1 MVLPLFEDL
10 FGIKMPRLHLSCTSA
25 AAQIGCAGAKARF
38 CLRRYCFKSSSILHS
53 TFYILHFIFPRAG
66 AYSCL
71 PPRGKVSRSDGR
83 GAFAYF
89 LSSRAL
95 VEGSCLERKSRS
107 EHGTLAFSLGG
118 RCHEVTEEGCSLT
131 SCHPER

>member
-1 MVLPLFEDL
+1 
-10 FGIKMPRLHLSCTSA
+10 MPRLHLSCKSA

-38 CLRRYCFKSSSILHS
+38 CLRKYCFKSSSILHSTFYILHFIFPRAGAKARFCLRENYFNVSKILHS

-83 GAFAYF
+83 GVFAYF

-107 EHGTLAFSLGG
+107 EHGKKK
-118 RCHEVTEEGCSLT
+118 R
-131 SCHPER
+131 